1 MNVDLSAK
9 VVTPSNQ
16 QPVVPKMRKQALLIP
31 LITLIAFIIVLL
43 DIPVIREIVIFA
55 YLSFVPGFVTLK
67 VFRLRKLSL
76 LHTFLFSVGLSLFV
90 LMFVGFLVNELC
102 LFLGF
107 MQPLSAIPLMIAL
120 SSYVLVVF
128 FIDYK
133 NDFSIDFASLHEG
146 LKVSKKYFHI
156 VPLLIVLP
164 ITSVIFVLYVN
175 VPLMLGL
182 TLIIAALCLMCA
194 ISTKFIPRES
204 YPFLILSI
212 SLSILLL
219 NLLISKYT
227 IGDDASLEFYVF
239 KVTQLR
245 GYWAPLDAVKD
256 TWQAVSYNS
265 NLSVTVLPAVYS
277 ALMNV
282 KNELLFKILYPF
294 IFSLLP
300 LSLYEIYKKEH
311 GALIGLL
318 AALFFIFSVNAFFG
332 ELISVNRQI
341 VAEFFLVL
349 SLFLWL
355 DKGIPLK
362 EKRLLLIIFG
372 LSISLA
378 HYSLAVIYIIFVSL
392 VVLIT
397 SIKPRFDNVFNSFS
411 VVTLFGATFIWY
423 AFGPG
428 SALGSIIR
436 VAQSMIDGLTSFQG
450 TYAGSATNVYAVPE
464 VFTVAS
470 WVNLAVTGAVTFA
483 LGIGVVLLIFSKKL
497 KLPDQISDKYTFVIL
512 IGGLLLAASYALPR
526 FAAVLNFTRF
536 YAITL
541 LVLSPCLVVGLLYIF
556 DVPEIIF
563 RRLTGRHKNGG
574 MFSGLFSNKSRKIGL
589 LLVAILLSAFF
600 LSQSGFINHTTG
612 GAFRTPSFGF
622 DYYRLEASNSTEGQ
636 LIFYSTY
643 IQDQDAFSAY
653 WLSAYWGTPQKLYA
667 GVISGMHVLISC
679 ALVPQNLICYLTNET
694 IPERGTFIYLDT
706 FNIIKDSMP
715 TETEVYKTS
724 EISKSFDDFNVIYS
738 NGHSEIWKVA
748 G

>member
-1 MNVDLSAK
+1 LDPSTIAVN
-9 VVTPSNQ
+9 PSNQ
-16 QPVVPKMRKQALLIP
+16 QPVAKLSKQALLIP
-31 LITLIAFIIVLL
+31 FITLVAFIVLL
-43 DIPVIREIVIFA
+43 LDISVIREIVLFA

-67 VFRLRKLSL
+67 VFRLKKLNL
-76 LHTFLFSVGLSLFV
+76 LHTFLLSVGLSLFV
-90 LMFVGFLVNELC
+90 LMFVGFLVNGLC

-107 MQPLSAIPLMIAL
+107 MQPLSAIPLMVAL

-128 FIDYK
+128 FIDYRH
-133 NDFSIDFASLHEG
+133 DFSIDFASLHEG
-146 LKVSKKYFHI
+146 LKVSRKYLHI
-156 VPLLIVLP
+156 IPLLIVLP
-164 ITSVIFVLYVN
+164 ITSVLVVLYVN

-182 TLIIAALCLMCA
+182 TLIIAIMCIFCA
-194 ISTKFIPRES
+194 VSTKFVPRES

-300 LSLYEIYKKEH
+300 LGLYEIYKKEH
-311 GALIGLL
+311 GALIALL
-318 AALFFIFSVNAFFG
+318 AALFFVFSVNAFFG

-392 VVLIT
+392 VVLV
-397 SIKPRFDNVFNSFS
+397 SSVKPAFDKIFNSFS
-411 VVTLFGATFIWY
+411 VVTLFGITFIWY

-428 SALGSIIR
+428 SSLGSIIR

-450 TYAGSATNVYAVPE
+450 TYAGSASNVYAVPE

-470 WVNLAVTGAVTFA
+470 WINLAVTGAVTFA
-483 LGIGVVLLIFSKKL
+483 LAAGVVILLLSKKL
-497 KLPDQISDKYTFVIL
+497 KLPDQISDKYMFVIL
-512 IGGLLLAASYALPR
+512 LGGLLLGASYALPR

-556 DVPEIIF
+556 KVPEIII
-563 RRLTGRHKNGG
+563 RRITARQKI
-574 MFSGLFSNKSRKIGL
+574 SWTFSNRSRKTGL

-600 LSQSGFINHTTG
+600 LSQSGFINHATG

-636 LIFYSTY
+636 LIFYSNY
-643 IQDQDAFSAY
+643 IQDPDAFSAY
-653 WLSAYWGTPQKLYA
+653 WLYNYWNISQRIYA
-667 GVISGMHVLISC
+667 DSTAGMHVMISC
-679 ALVPQNLICYLTNET
+679 ALVPQNLIYQLTNET
-694 IPERGTFIYLDT
+694 IPERGSFI
-706 FNIIKDSMP
+706 
-715 TETEVYKTS
+715 
-724 EISKSFDDFNVIYS
+724 
-738 NGHSEIWKVA
+738 
-748 G
+748 

>member
-1 MNVDLSAK
+1 MDPSTIAVN
-9 VVTPSNQ
+9 PSNQ
-16 QPVVPKMRKQALLIP
+16 QPVAKLSKQALLIP
-31 LITLIAFIIVLL
+31 FITLVAFIVLL
-43 DIPVIREIVIFA
+43 LDISVIREIVLFA

-67 VFRLRKLSL
+67 VFRLKKLNL
-76 LHTFLFSVGLSLFV
+76 LHTFLLSVGLSLFV
-90 LMFVGFLVNELC
+90 LMFVGFLVNGLC

-107 MQPLSAIPLMIAL
+107 MQPLSAIPLMVAL

-128 FIDYK
+128 FIDYRH
-133 NDFSIDFASLHEG
+133 DFSIDFASLHEG
-146 LKVSKKYFHI
+146 LKVSRKYLHI
-156 VPLLIVLP
+156 IPLLIVLP
-164 ITSVIFVLYVN
+164 ITSVLVVLYVN

-182 TLIIAALCLMCA
+182 TLIIAIMCIFCA
-194 ISTKFIPRES
+194 VSTKFVPRES

-300 LSLYEIYKKEH
+300 LGLYEIYKKEH
-311 GALIGLL
+311 GALIALL
-318 AALFFIFSVNAFFG
+318 AALFFVFSVNAFFG

-392 VVLIT
+392 VVLV
-397 SIKPRFDNVFNSFS
+397 SSVKPAFDKIFNSFS
-411 VVTLFGATFIWY
+411 VVTLFGITFIWY

-428 SALGSIIR
+428 SSLGSIIR

-450 TYAGSATNVYAVPE
+450 TYAGSASNVYAVPE

-470 WVNLAVTGAVTFA
+470 WINLAVTGAVTFA
-483 LGIGVVLLIFSKKL
+483 LAAGVVILLLSKKL
-497 KLPDQISDKYTFVIL
+497 KLPDQISDKYMFVIL
-512 IGGLLLAASYALPR
+512 LGGLLLGASYALPR

-556 DVPEIIF
+556 KVPEIII
-563 RRLTGRHKNGG
+563 RRITARQKI
-574 MFSGLFSNKSRKIGL
+574 SWTFSNRSRKTGL

-600 LSQSGFINHTTG
+600 LSQSGFINHATG

-636 LIFYSTY
+636 LIFYSNY
-643 IQDQDAFSAY
+643 IQDPDAFSAY
-653 WLSAYWGTPQKLYA
+653 WLYNYWNISQRIYA
-667 GVISGMHVLISC
+667 DSTAGMHVMISC
-679 ALVPQNLICYLTNET
+679 ALVPQNLIYQLTNET
-694 IPERGTFIYLDT
+694 IPERGSFI
-706 FNIIKDSMP
+706 
-715 TETEVYKTS
+715 
-724 EISKSFDDFNVIYS
+724 
-738 NGHSEIWKVA
+738 
-748 G
+748 